1 MNTAFRLLL
10 ESAAAADESAIKRIQ
25 GLPDAAAQLGDPD
38 YWGSVGILALT
49 GILVVF
55 LILAILIFF
64 FWLMGVIFKAVD
76 KSRAE
81 KKASVEAAK
90 VDVPAPVVEAA
101 AVPETSAADDDEEL
115 IAVITAA
122 IAAYEGSGDFTI
134 RSVRKRGENNPQA
147 RSAWSMAGL
156 NGSMRQF

>member
-10 ESAAAADESAIKRIQ
+10 EAAGEGAIERIQ
-25 GLPDAAAQLGDPD
+25 KLPDAASQLADKD

-64 FWLMGVIFKAVD
+64 FWLMGVIFKAID
-76 KSRAE
+76 KSKAE
-81 KKASVEAAK
+81 KKASDEAAK
-90 VDVPAPVVEAA
+90 VDVPVAVAEAAPAPEAA
-101 AVPETSAADDDEEL
+101 AEDNDEEL

-122 IAAYEGSGDFTI
+122 IAAYEESGDFTI
-134 RSVRKRGENNPQA
+134 KSVRKRGENPQA

>member
-10 ESAAAADESAIKRIQ
+10 AAADEGAIGRIQ
-25 GLPDAAAQLGDPD
+25 KLPDATAQLGDKD
-38 YWGSVGILALT
+38 YWGSVGILAIT

-76 KSRAE
+76 KSKAN
-81 KKASVEAAK
+81 KKASAETAK
-90 VDVPAPVVEAA
+90 VDVPAPAVEAAPVEAA
-101 AVPETSAADDDEEL
+101 AADNDEEL

-122 IAAYEGSGDFTI
+122 IAAYEENSDFTI
-134 RSVRKRGENNPQA
+134 KSVRRRGDKEPQA

>member
-1 MNTAFRLLL
+1 MNTAFRMLL
-10 ESAAAADESAIKRIQ
+10 EAAGEGAIDRIQ
-25 GLPDAAAQLGDPD
+25 KLPDAAAQLEDKD

-64 FWLMGVIFKAVD
+64 FWLMGVIFKSID
-76 KSRAE
+76 KSKAE
-81 KKASVEAAK
+81 KKASAEAAK
-90 VDVPAPVVEAA
+90 VDVPAPVVEAVPVPEA
-101 AVPETSAADDDEEL
+101 AVDDDEEL

-122 IAAYEGSGDFTI
+122 IAAYEESGDFTI
-134 RSVRKRGENNPQA
+134 KSVRRRGDKNPQA

>member
-1 MNTAFRLLL
+1 ML
-10 ESAAAADESAIKRIQ
+10 ESAGSAKEGAVERLQ
-25 GLPDAAAQLGDPD
+25 RLPDAQAQLSDPD

-64 FWLMGVIFKAVD
+64 FWLMGTIFKAND
-76 KSRAE
+76 KSKAE
-81 KKASVEAAK
+81 KKASEDAAK
-90 VDVPAPVVEAA
+90 ADVPAPVIEAA
-101 AVPETSAADDDEEL
+101 VEEAAEDDEEEL
-115 IAVITAA
+115 IAVISAA

-134 RSVRKRGENNPQA
+134 RSVRKRTGKNPQS

-156 NGSMRQF
+156 NGNMRQF

>member
-1 MNTAFRLLL
+1 MNTALRLLL
-10 ESAAAADESAIKRIQ
+10 ESAAAEQGAIDRIQ
-25 GLPDAAAQLGDPD
+25 GLPEAASQLADKD

-64 FWLMGVIFKAVD
+64 FWLIGTIFKAVD
-76 KSRAE
+76 KAKAE
-81 KKASVEAAK
+81 KKASADAAK
-90 VDVPAPVVEAA
+90 VDAPKPAVEAA
-101 AVPETSAADDDEEL
+101 PAAETAADDEEL

-122 IAAYEGSGDFTI
+122 IAAYEDGGSFTI
-134 RSVRKRGENNPQA
+134 KSVRRRGDKDTQA

-156 NGSMRQF
+156 NGNLRQF

>member
-1 MNTAFRLLL
+1 MNTALRLLS
-10 ESAAAADESAIKRIQ
+10 EVAEQGAIDRIQ
-25 GLPDAAAQLGDPD
+25 SLPDSASQLADKD

-64 FWLMGVIFKAVD
+64 FWLMGTIFKAVD
-76 KSRAE
+76 KAKAE
-81 KKASVEAAK
+81 KKASADAAK
-90 VDVPAPVVEAA
+90 VDAPKLAVEAA
-101 AVPETSAADDDEEL
+101 PAVDTAVSDDEEL

-122 IAAYEGSGDFTI
+122 IAAYEGGGSFTVK
-134 RSVRKRGENNPQA
+134 SVRRRGDNDTQA

>member
-1 MNTAFRLLL
+1 MNTALRLLS
-10 ESAAAADESAIKRIQ
+10 EAAEQGAIDRIQ
-25 GLPDAAAQLGDPD
+25 SLPDAASQLADKD

-64 FWLMGVIFKAVD
+64 FWLMGTIFKAVD
-76 KSRAE
+76 KAKAE
-81 KKASVEAAK
+81 KKASVDAAK
-90 VDVPAPVVEAA
+90 VDAPKPAVEAA
-101 AVPETSAADDDEEL
+101 PAEAAVSDDEEL

-122 IAAYEGSGDFTI
+122 IAAYEGGGSFTVK
-134 RSVRKRGENNPQA
+134 SVRRRGDNDTQA

>member
-10 ESAAAADESAIKRIQ
+10 EAADEGAIDRIQ
-25 GLPDAAAQLGDPD
+25 KLPDAAAQLGDKD

-64 FWLMGVIFKAVD
+64 FWLMGTIFKAVD
-76 KSRAE
+76 KSKAN
-81 KKASVEAAK
+81 KKAASAETVKEA
-90 VDVPAPVVEAA
+90 VVPAPVAEAAPVEAA
-101 AVPETSAADDDEEL
+101 ADNDEEL

-122 IAAYEGSGDFTI
+122 IAAYEENGDFTI
-134 RSVRKRGENNPQA
+134 KSVKRRGENPQA
-147 RSAWSMAGL
+147 RSAWSIAGL

>member
-10 ESAAAADESAIKRIQ
+10 EAADEGAIDRIQ
-25 GLPDAAAQLGDPD
+25 KLPDAASQLADKD
-38 YWGSVGILALT
+38 YWGSVGIMALT
-49 GILVVF
+49 GIMVVF

-64 FWLMGVIFKAVD
+64 FWLMGVIFKAID
-76 KSRAE
+76 KSKAE

-90 VDVPAPVVEAA
+90 PDVPAPVIEAASAPEAA
-101 AVPETSAADDDEEL
+101 AEDNDEEL

-122 IAAYEGSGDFTI
+122 IAAYEESGDFTI
-134 RSVRKRGENNPQA
+134 KSVRKRGDKNPQA

>member
-10 ESAAAADESAIKRIQ
+10 EAAEGGAIDRIQ
-25 GLPDAAAQLGDPD
+25 GLPDASAQLADKD
-38 YWGSVGILALT
+38 YWSSVGILALT

-64 FWLMGVIFKAVD
+64 FWLMGTIFKAVN
-76 KSRAE
+76 KSKAE
-81 KKASVEAAK
+81 KRASAEAAK
-90 VDVPAPVVEAA
+90 ADAPAPAAEAAPVPEAA
-101 AVPETSAADDDEEL
+101 AEDNDEEL

-122 IAAYEGSGDFTI
+122 IAAYEESGDFTI
-134 RSVRKRGENNPQA
+134 KSVRRRGDKSPQT